1 MVESQIELEKNR
13 VKQRDRFGELLPGLK
28 GALDGLKD
36 EVYKDG
42 ALSVKIKRLMSLAI
56 GLRAGCRSCI
66 LSQTMSALEAGA
78 TKDEILETITVGV
91 SMSGT
96 TGIGESLRVIQLLDE
111 LGKL

>member
-1 MVESQIELEKNR
+1 MAESQIELENNR
-13 VKQRDRFGELLPGLK
+13 VKQRDRFGKLLPGLK
-28 GALDGLKD
+28 DSLDGLKD

-56 GLRAGCRSCI
+56 GLRAGCRECI

-78 TKDEILETITVGV
+78 TKDEILETIAVEV

>member
-1 MVESQIELEKNR
+1 MIMAGYDNSIGRRGIAFTNSKGLPYNFKKEAIMVESQIELEKNR

-78 TKDEILETITVGV
+78 TI
-91 SMSGT
+91 SN
-96 TGIGESLRVIQLLDE
+96 
-111 LGKL
+111 

>member
-13 VKQRDRFGELLPGLK
+13 VKQRDRFGDLLPGLK

-42 ALSVKIKRLMSLAI
+42 ALSVKIKLLMSVAI
-56 GLRAGCRSCI
+56 GLRAGCRGCI
-66 LSQTMSALEAGA
+66 LPQTMSSLGAGA
-78 TKDEILETITVGV
+78 TKDEILETIKVGV